1 MMIAQPIELLAP
13 AKDLHC
19 GKEAVLHGADAV
31 YIGAPKFGARAAA
44 GNSLDDI
51 RALCDFAHIYNVK
64 IYVALNTILRDGELT
79 DAERMI
85 HRLYDAGADALIV
98 QDMGITRLD
107 IPPIPLH
114 ASTQMDNCT
123 PEKVAFLGRIGF
135 EQVVLARELTLE
147 EIREIAAH
155 APNVTLEAF
164 VHGALCVSYSGRCY
178 LSQALTGRS
187 ANRGACAQCCRLPY
201 TMVDADGKTI
211 ASGKH
216 LLSLRDMNRSDDL
229 EAMLHAGI
237 TSFKIEGRLKDM
249 SYVKNITAFYRRRL
263 DAIMA
268 KHPVFFRASAGRS
281 SFTFEP
287 CPEKSFNRG
296 FTGYF
301 LHGREAEITLFDTP
315 KSIGEPVGTVKEVQ
329 GCSLTVSGLKP
340 LHNGDGLVFLNARGE
355 LEGFRVNRTEAHR
368 IFPAQM
374 PSVRSK
380 TVLYRNFD
388 HDFEAVLAKP
398 SAERK
403 IKVTMEWSDCPA
415 GFALTITDETD
426 ACVTVVRTFAHESAR
441 KPQSDNIRMQLSK
454 LGETPFEAEDITVT
468 MRENYFVPSS
478 FLGEMRREAVEKLL
492 AVRRIRY
499 PRRYAKRPVC
509 NETVA
514 FPSTTLDYTA
524 NIYNAQAEAFYRR
537 HGVQRLER
545 AYEERPLDG
554 VPLMYTKH
562 CLRYSMGW
570 CPVHHKRKSPYREPF
585 YLKYK
590 DTSLRLEFDCR
601 RCEMRIVK

>member
-1 MMIAQPIELLAP
+1 
-13 AKDLHC
+13 
-19 GKEAVLHGADAV
+19 
-31 YIGAPKFGARAAA
+31 
-44 GNSLDDI
+44 
-51 RALCDFAHIYNVK
+51 
-64 IYVALNTILRDGELT
+64 
-79 DAERMI
+79 
-85 HRLYDAGADALIV
+85 
-98 QDMGITRLD
+98 
-107 IPPIPLH
+107 
-114 ASTQMDNCT
+114 
-123 PEKVAFLGRIGF
+123 
-135 EQVVLARELTLE
+135 
-147 EIREIAAH
+147 
-155 APNVTLEAF
+155 
-164 VHGALCVSYSGRCY
+164 
-178 LSQALTGRS
+178 
-187 ANRGACAQCCRLPY
+187 
-201 TMVDADGKTI
+201 
-211 ASGKH
+211 
-216 LLSLRDMNRSDDL
+216 
-229 EAMLHAGI
+229 MLHAGI

-268 KHPVFFRASAGRS
+268 KHPMFFRASAGRS

-287 CPEKSFNRG
+287 CPEKSFNRS

-301 LHGREAEITLFDTP
+301 LHGREAEITSFDTP

-329 GCSLTVSGLKP
+329 GRSLTVSGLKP

-426 ACVTVVRTFAHESAR
+426 ACVTVVRPFAHESAR

-601 RCEMRIVK
+601 CCEMRVIK